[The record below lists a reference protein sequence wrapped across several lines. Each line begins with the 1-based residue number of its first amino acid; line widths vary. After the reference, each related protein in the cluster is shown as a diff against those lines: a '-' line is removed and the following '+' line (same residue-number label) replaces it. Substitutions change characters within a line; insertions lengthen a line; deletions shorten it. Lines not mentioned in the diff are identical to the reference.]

1 MPLVYDR
8 TGDGNPLILIH
19 GLGSNRRVWDA
30 PLGLLSR
37 ERDVI
42 AVDLPGFGDSPE
54 LETVPTPAALADS
67 VEELITELG
76 LSKPAVA
83 GNSLGGLISLE
94 LARRG
99 TVSSATAL
107 SPAGFALGWESR
119 MASASLSAS
128 RAAATVLRPT
138 LPALASKPAGRMLLA
153 GQLVAHPSAVP
164 ADELLAAVEALI
176 SCPGFDATRK
186 ALFAYSW
193 TYRGELAAPAT
204 VAWAAK
210 DRLLLPRQAR
220 RAEAWIP
227 GIRSIS
233 LPDCGHVP
241 CWDNPPLVA
250 RAILEGT
257 AV

>member
-1 MPLVYDR
+1 MPMVYER
-8 TGDGNPLILIH
+8 TGVGNPLILIH
-19 GLGSNRRVWDA
+19 GLGSSRRVWDA

-42 AVDLPGFGDSPE
+42 AVDLPGFGESPE

-119 MASASLSAS
+119 MASASLMGS
-128 RAAATVLRPT
+128 RAAARALRSA

-153 GQLVAHPSAVP
+153 RQLVAHPSAVP
-164 ADELLAAVEALI
+164 ANELLSAVEALI
-176 SCPGFDATRK
+176 SCPGFEATRN
-186 ALFAYSW
+186 ALFSYTW
-193 TYRGELAAPAT
+193 TSRGELDAPAT

-250 RAILEGT
+250 RAILDGT